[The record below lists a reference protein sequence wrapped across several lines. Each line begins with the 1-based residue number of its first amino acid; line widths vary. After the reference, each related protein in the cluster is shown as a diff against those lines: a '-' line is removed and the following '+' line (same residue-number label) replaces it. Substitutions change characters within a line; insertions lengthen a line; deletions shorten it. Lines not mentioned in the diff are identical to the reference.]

1 MERELWPALYQ
12 LVREVGRGVHQKNV
26 IYQPWVI
33 AAVILW
39 AAVHDRPV
47 SWACQ
52 PAHWSTTRCR
62 PLELPAAS
70 TISRRARRLSVF
82 WRMLEAR
89 CRESQWRGLLSFV
102 DGRPLFVG
110 GCTKDPD
117 ARRGYGAGSFG
128 WGYKLHAIWSN
139 RCLPEGWDVTPM
151 NASES
156 VVGQALVVGLSSGG
170 YLLAD
175 GSYETNP
182 LAEAAG
188 RAGYQLVAAPRRPNA
203 GKGHRRHSP
212 FRQRGLELQTQPFGQ
227 RLFAQRYRIELTF
240 AHATSFGGGLTAP
253 PPWVRRLHRI
263 RTWVWAKLLIN
274 AVRIL
279 TKH

>member
-12 LVREVGRGVHQKNV
+12 LVREVGRDVSQKNV
-26 IYQPWVI
+26 IYPPWVI

-47 SWACQ
+47 HWACE
-52 PAHWSTTRCR
+52 PKHWSTTRCR
-62 PLELPAAS
+62 PLELPSAS

-82 WRMLEAR
+82 WRELEAR
-89 CRESQWRGLLSFV
+89 CRQSQWRGVLSFV
-102 DGRPLFVG
+102 DGKPLFVG

-117 ARRGYGAGSFG
+117 ARRGYGAGGFG
-128 WGYKLHAIWSN
+128 WGYKLHAVWSN
-139 RCLPEGWDVTPM
+139 RCLPEGWDVTPR
-151 NASES
+151 NASEP
-156 VVGQALVVGLSSGG
+156 VVAQALMTTLPAGG

-175 GSYETNP
+175 GNYETNP

-188 RAGYQLVAAPRRPNA
+188 RAGYQLVAAPRRSNA
-203 GKGHRRHSP
+203 GKGHRRHSG
-212 FRQRGLELQTQPFGQ
+212 FRLRGLELQTRSFGQ
-227 RLFAQRYRIELTF
+227 RLFRERYRIKLTF
-240 AHATSFGGGLTAP
+240 AHATSFGGGLATL
-253 PPWVRRLHRI
+253 PPWVRRLHRV

>member
-1 MERELWPALYQ
+1 MERELWPVLYQ
-12 LVREVGRGVHQKNV
+12 LVREVGRDVSQKHV
-26 IYQPWVI
+26 IYPPWVI

-52 PAHWSTTRCR
+52 PKHWSTTRCC
-62 PLELPAAS
+62 PLQLPSAS
-70 TISRRARRLSVF
+70 TVSRRARRLSVF
-82 WRMLEAR
+82 WRALEDR
-89 CRESQWRGLLSFV
+89 CRQSQWRGLLSFV
-102 DGRPLFVG
+102 DGKPLFVG
-110 GCTKDPD
+110 GCTKDPE
-117 ARRGYGAGSFG
+117 ARRGYGAGGFG

-139 RCLPEGWDVTPM
+139 RCLPEGWDVTSL
-151 NASES
+151 NASEP
-156 VVGQALVVGLSSGG
+156 VVAQALVAMLPAGG

-188 RAGYQLVAAPRRPNA
+188 RAGYQLVAAPRRANA
-203 GKGHRRHSP
+203 GQGHRRHSP
-212 FRQRGLELQTQPFGQ
+212 FRLRGLDLQTRSFGQ
-227 RLFAQRYRIELTF
+227 RLFRERYRIELTF
-240 AHATSFGGGLTAP
+240 AHATSFGGGLADL
-253 PPWVRRLHRI
+253 PPWVRRLHRV

-279 TKH
+279 TRH